1 MTRLVDDEGKEVV
14 TPDILATSQVGVAA
28 VHEGRGEGVDGNGLR
43 DLRHCGLAQGPV
55 LLEAHLDHQAVVG
68 QVGDVVARF
77 PDVHLDLGDQQRM
90 LIVIVIILL
99 PTMFCN

>member
-14 TPDILATSQVGVAA
+14 AADILTSSQVGVTA
-28 VHEGRGEGVDGNGLR
+28 VHEGRGEGVDGKGLR

-68 QVGDVVARF
+68 QVGDVVTRF
-77 PDVHLDLGDQQRM
+77 PDVHLDLEGNQQRK
-90 LIVIVIILL
+90 LIVMIILL
-99 PTMFCN
+99 GN

>member
-14 TPDILATSQVGVAA
+14 AADILASSQVGVAA
-28 VHEGRGEGVDGNGLR
+28 VHERRGECVDGKGLR

-77 PDVHLDLGDQQRM
+77 PDVHLDLGDQQKK
-90 LIVIVIILL
+90 LIDMMILL
-99 PTMFCN
+99 GN

>member
-14 TPDILATSQVGVAA
+14 AADILPSSQVGVAA
-28 VHEGRGEGVDGNGLR
+28 VHERRGEGVDGEGLS

-77 PDVHLDLGDQQRM
+77 PDVHLDLGDQQRK
-90 LIVIVIILL
+90 LIVIASLIV
-99 PTMFCN
+99 NN